1 LQSSIGSDE
10 AFTTSQST
18 TIQSQERPGNPSS
31 SVPVTDPTTS
41 SSNVNT
47 RSSGGRE
54 RGGSVHLSVN
64 SASSPSDSSIP
75 TPDLTPPDRPRD
87 SDNTYEL
94 SDYKEIAERKA
105 TEDRERRRQ
114 EKRTLKREW
123 LETRDEMKFSHSIQ
137 FNAVP
142 DWSSH
147 YIAYSNLK
155 KL

>member
-1 LQSSIGSDE
+1 LQSTIGSK
-10 AFTTSQST
+10 ACTTLQST

-31 SVPVTDPTTS
+31 SVPVTDQTTS

-47 RSSGGRE
+47 RSAGGRE
-54 RGGSVHLSVN
+54 RGGSTHLSVN
-64 SASSPSDSSIP
+64 SASSPSNSSIP

-87 SDNTYEL
+87 HDNTYEL
-94 SDYKEIAERKA
+94 SDYKEIAERRA
-105 TEDRERRRQ
+105 TEDRERRQQ
-114 EKRTLKREW
+114 EKRALKREW

>member
-1 LQSSIGSDE
+1 MSAKS
-10 AFTTSQST
+10 TSL
-18 TIQSQERPGNPSS
+18 PS
-31 SVPVTDPTTS
+31 
-41 SSNVNT
+41 
-47 RSSGGRE
+47 
-54 RGGSVHLSVN
+54 H
-64 SASSPSDSSIP
+64 SPIP
-75 TPDLTPPDRPRD
+75 TPDLKPPVRPHD
-87 SDNTYEL
+87 SDNSYEL
-94 SDYKEIAERKA
+94 SDYKEIAGRKA

-114 EKRTLKREW
+114 EKRALKRHW